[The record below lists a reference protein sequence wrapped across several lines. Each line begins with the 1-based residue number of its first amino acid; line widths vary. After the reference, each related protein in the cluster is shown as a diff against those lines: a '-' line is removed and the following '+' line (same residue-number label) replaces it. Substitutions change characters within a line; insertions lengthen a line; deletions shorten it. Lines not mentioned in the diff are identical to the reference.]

1 MGVAV
6 RPPRALIFAA
16 AAATATAWGLSGGHG
31 RDGAAGDARRGADI
45 FASECAVCHSIR
57 PGWHKEGPSLAGVY
71 GRRAG
76 SAPEF
81 TGYRALRGMDV
92 VWGDQ
97 SLDAWLADPKSFSG
111 RDSAMPVK
119 LVDAQVRADV
129 IAYLRSL
136 R

>member
-1 MGVAV
+1 MLA
-6 RPPRALIFAA
+6 ALSRAA
-16 AAATATAWGLSGGHG
+16 AVAAAVAAA
-31 RDGAAGDARRGADI
+31 GAAASLGAQASDGSKGNADRGGRV
-45 FASECAVCHSIR
+45 FASQCAVCHSTLA
-57 PGWHKEGPSLAGVY
+57 GWHKEGPSLAGVF

-76 SAPEF
+76 SAADF

-92 VWGDQ
+92 VWSEP

-111 RDSAMPVK
+111 RDSAMPAK
-119 LVDAQVRADV
+119 LADPQARADV